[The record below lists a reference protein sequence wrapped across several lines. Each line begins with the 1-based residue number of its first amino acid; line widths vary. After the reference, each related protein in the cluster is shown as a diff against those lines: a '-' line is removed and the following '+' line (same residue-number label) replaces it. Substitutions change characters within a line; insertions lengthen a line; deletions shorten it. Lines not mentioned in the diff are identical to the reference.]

1 MNAITEITPA
11 VYDAVKSLDEL
22 VRTTAREIHAEHTDP
37 KHEGYIKYT
46 LRGSYDDDESLIA
59 LRAAIRCGMEI
70 SNVLAASAPTGLRK
84 VASHGAG
91 EGL

>member
-22 VRTTAREIHAEHTDP
+22 VRTTAREIHAEHSQHGAT
-37 KHEGYIKYT
+37 EYLKYT
-46 LRGSYDDDESLIA
+46 LEGSYDNDESLVA
-59 LRAAIRCGMEI
+59 LRAAIRRGMAI